1 MRQLW
6 PVVFLLCCAMAAPA
20 WSFVDANTASAAD
33 LSTIKGL
40 GPSTSQ
46 RLVQARQQGA
56 FQNWDDMIDRV
67 SGVGPATAQKLSDS
81 GLRIQ
86 GQAFRPLASSTG
98 AAGGGGHTAE
108 AIWRPMIP
116 KPLPPR

>member
-6 PVVFLLCCAMAAPA
+6 PLAFVWCAAMAAPA

-33 LSTIKGL
+33 LTTIKGL

-56 FQNWDDMIDRV
+56 FQNWEDMIARV
-67 SGVGPATAQKLSDS
+67 TGVGPATAQKLSDS

-86 GQAFRPLASSTG
+86 GLPFRPVSNLQGATG
-98 AAGGGGHTAE
+98 FGGLTGE

-116 KPLPPR
+116 KPLPPP

>member
-6 PVVFLLCCAMAAPA
+6 PVAFILCCAMAAPA

-67 SGVGPATAQKLSDS
+67 TGVGPATAQKLSDS

>member
-6 PVVFLLCCAMAAPA
+6 PLAFVWCAAMAAPA

-56 FQNWDDMIDRV
+56 FQNWDDMITRV
-67 SGVGPATAQKLSDS
+67 TGVGPATAQKLSDS

-98 AAGGGGHTAE
+98 TAGGSGHAGE